1 MPGSPGLRQPFDQPA
16 HCRSRNRRSRQR
28 AEPGHLRRPDRA
40 SAGSCHPEPRADF
53 YSRAHPR
60 PQDVYALIEV
70 ADSSIGYDQGVK
82 MLAYAMA
89 GIPALVIIDLGASE
103 VAVYR
108 TPVDGTYRQHDALRS
123 DDSLQVPGVAAA
135 HIRVGDLFD

>member
-1 MPGSPGLRQPFDQPA
+1 MQNPVICGDRTELQPDFA
-16 HCRSRNRRSRQR
+16 I
-28 AEPGHLRRPDRA
+28 LK
-40 SAGSCHPEPRADF
+40 PRADF

-82 MLAYAMA
+82 MVAYAMA
-89 GIPALVIIDLGASE
+89 GIPALVIIGLGSRE

-108 TPVDGTYRQHDALRS
+108 TPVGGTFRQHHVVRS
-123 DDSLQVPGVAAA
+123 DDMLQVPGVGAANM
-135 HIRVGDLFD
+135 RVGDLFD